1 MQAVVQ
7 LWKVGKYNIKLKIN
21 TAFYSFTFATKVY
34 ASPSVGSTTVKT
46 NYFTKHNSV
55 MPSYSSTTSLSIGVE
70 AGEHG
75 ETQSPKLG
83 NCHEAKHE

>member
-1 MQAVVQ
+1 
-7 LWKVGKYNIKLKIN
+7 
-21 TAFYSFTFATKVY
+21 
-34 ASPSVGSTTVKT
+34 
-46 NYFTKHNSV
+46 